1 VDGSTESEERT
12 LECSERSIL
21 ECGCGERLIL
31 LGLKED
37 WLSEQRTHFECQ
49 CGQSLTLADRLNE
62 EVLEFRRL
70 MRGAGRIPSG

>member
-1 VDGSTESEERT
+1 MQLPSSEPDSTV
-12 LECSERSIL
+12 ECSGRMTL

-49 CGQSLTLADRLNE
+49 CGQSLILADRLHE
-62 EVLEFRRL
+62 EILEFRRV
-70 MRGAGRIPSG
+70 MRGAFKVPGG